1 MLYERLYPMRNRW
14 SAFAHDLFWIPASLF
29 IAYWLRFDLGEIPEI
44 HAQSLWLLLAIAVPV
59 QALAFWL
66 FSLYRGIW
74 RFASVPDLIR
84 ILKAVWIGAG
94 ITFLVDF
101 LLVRLADVPRSILI
115 LYPVLLTMG
124 LTGPRLI
131 YRWLKDRRFQLTRED
146 CQRALILG
154 AGRAGELLARDLLH
168 DKRFELIAFLDDA
181 PKNLGRE
188 LHGIRVKGRVADLAV
203 HLELLAIDV
212 VLVAMRS
219 VGRDLMRRIVDT
231 CNAHDVHCVTLS
243 SLDELPDSQIGI
255 AQLREIR
262 IEDLLGRDVVSLENR
277 RVQRLLEG
285 KRVLVTGAGGSI
297 GSELCRQVSQ
307 HAAARL
313 LLLDNGEHNLYRI
326 EHEMAAKHPRES
338 LQAVLGDVRD
348 PVRMESVFDAFRPQ
362 IVLHAAAYKHVPLV
376 EHNPVEGIKT
386 NVFGTRVVADLAIK
400 YGAEKFLLVS
410 TDKAVNPTNVM
421 GASKRVAEVYCQSMN
436 DRGSTAFITTRFG
449 NVLDSAGSVVPLFRR
464 QIEAGGPVT
473 VTDPEVSRFFMTIAE
488 AVSLILQAAAMGKG
502 GEVFVLEMGQ
512 PVKILDLAN
521 EMIRLAGRVPEQDI
535 AIEFIGMRPGEKL
548 HEELFHQS
556 ENLLGTSHP
565 KILLAQARESDWQAV
580 QRDLDQLA
588 ETCATREE
596 GAIRALL
603 QRMLPEYRPRTR

>member
-1 MLYERLYPMRNRW
+1 
-14 SAFAHDLFWIPASLF
+14 
-29 IAYWLRFDLGEIPEI
+29 
-44 HAQSLWLLLAIAVPV
+44 
-59 QALAFWL
+59 
-66 FSLYRGIW
+66 
-74 RFASVPDLIR
+74 
-84 ILKAVWIGAG
+84 
-94 ITFLVDF
+94 
-101 LLVRLADVPRSILI
+101 
-115 LYPVLLTMG
+115 
-124 LTGPRLI
+124 
-131 YRWLKDRRFQLTRED
+131 
-146 CQRALILG
+146 
-154 AGRAGELLARDLLH
+154 
-168 DKRFELIAFLDDA
+168 
-181 PKNLGRE
+181 
-188 LHGIRVKGRVADLAV
+188 
-203 HLELLAIDV
+203 
-212 VLVAMRS
+212 
-219 VGRDLMRRIVDT
+219 
-231 CNAHDVHCVTLS
+231 
-243 SLDELPDSQIGI
+243 
-255 AQLREIR
+255 
-262 IEDLLGRDVVSLENR
+262 VVSLDNR
-277 RVQRLLEG
+277 PVQRLLDG

-313 LLLDNGEHNLYRI
+313 MLLDNGEHNLYRI

-386 NVFGTRVVADLAIK
+386 NVFGTRVVADLALK

-449 NVLDSAGSVVPLFRR
+449 NVLDSAGSVVPLFRS

-473 VTDPEVSRFFMTIAE
+473 VTDPGVSRFFMTIAE

-535 AIEFIGMRPGEKL
+535 AIEFIGLRPGEKL

-556 ENLLGTSHP
+556 ENLLSTSHP
-565 KILLAQARESDWQAV
+565 KILQAQARESDWQSV
-580 QRDLDQLA
+580 QRGLDELA
-588 ETCATREE
+588 ETCAMREE
-596 GAIRALL
+596 APIRALL
-603 QRMLPEYRPRTR
+603 QRMLPEYRPRKLEAAAPATHPPAG